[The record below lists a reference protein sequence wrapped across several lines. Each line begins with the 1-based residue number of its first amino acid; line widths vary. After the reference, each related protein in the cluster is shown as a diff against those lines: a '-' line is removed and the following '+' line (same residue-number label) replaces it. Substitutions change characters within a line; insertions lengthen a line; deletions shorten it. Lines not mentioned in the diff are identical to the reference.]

1 MSERLRLDEGW
12 SSFFLLLVML
22 ISAATAISAA
32 RWTDNLGH
40 LATAAMFGLVMG
52 LLLAKSR
59 FPAII
64 AHLFSLVY
72 GLFTVSY
79 LIGRLVDK
87 PTWRE
92 RLIELGERVV
102 TWLTKATSGGTSR
115 DSLMFVLLLAS
126 LFWLLG
132 HLSAWYTFRR
142 PRLWRVLLPIG
153 VTMLVN
159 FYVYTDP
166 RIATRSNTSLTPFL
180 AVFILASLLYV
191 VRTNVYLRE
200 VEWQSSKVNY
210 STELRFDFVR
220 SGTILATIA
229 MLAMIIAP
237 GASASPQISD
247 MWDGVEDFRD
257 NVRTTVSRLFASLD
271 TRGRGVGNPF
281 GSRAVLGGPRDLGDE
296 VLFDV
301 KARGGRYWQA
311 MIYDRYTGSDWI
323 NTDDHKLLLPPGER
337 TNSNNWLMRTTM
349 TQTVAIYMPNTTQ
362 LYAAP
367 EPLRVPGFSTQAN
380 ITFEQGEVASVS
392 ALYSRK
398 SLQPGNVYQI
408 VSSVSRAD
416 PDTLRSAA
424 QEYPE
429 GIERRYLQLPDTVTD
444 RTRALAE
451 EITADHE
458 TAFDKAEAIEQ
469 YLRNNLTY
477 DLNVPPPPE
486 DQDFVDFV
494 LFDLEAGYCDYY
506 ATSFVVMAR
515 AAGIPARVAMGYA
528 QGEYDEEAKA
538 YRVRARN
545 GHSWP
550 EVFFPK
556 YGWIQF
562 EPTVVIAPI
571 EWPEPPS
578 AAGSGNRSSGAGSA
592 PDPFDARDDLLAEE
606 PDMRPGSDLFFPE
619 LDSSPGPSGLFFALL
634 GLLIVAAV
642 GAGATYWI
650 TERRGLGGLSLIE
663 RAYTRMW
670 RFAAWLGVPSP
681 PDQTPYERADVLK
694 TLLPEAEP
702 PITYITGMYVAER
715 FGRGNGNGDG
725 SNAEA
730 QWMLLRPMLWRSWA
744 QKKFSR
750 FQREQRN
757 RWGDFYKNYPAGSKG
772 TSRDRTD
779 R

>member
-1 MSERLRLDEGW
+1 MLERLKLDEGW

-22 ISAATAISAA
+22 ISAAMSIAAA
-32 RWTDNLGH
+32 RWTDELGH
-40 LATAAMFGLVMG
+40 LATAAMFSLVLG

-59 FPAII
+59 FPAVI

-72 GLFTVSY
+72 GLFVVGY
-79 LIGRLVDK
+79 LIGRLIDQ

-92 RLIELGERVV
+92 RLVELGERVV

-115 DSLMFVLLLAS
+115 DSLMFVLLLAF

-132 HLSAWYTFRR
+132 HLAAWYTFRR

-159 FYVYTDP
+159 YYVYTDP
-166 RIATRSNTSLTPFL
+166 RISTRSETSLAPFL
-180 AVFILASLLYV
+180 GIFILATLVYV
-191 VRTNVYLRE
+191 VRTNVFLRE
-200 VEWQSSKVNY
+200 MEWRSSNVNY

-229 MLAMIIAP
+229 LVVMVVAP
-237 GASASPQISD
+237 GASASPQLSD

-271 TRGRGVGNPF
+271 TRGRGIGNPF
-281 GSRAVLGGPRDLGDE
+281 GNRAVLGGPRDLGDE
-296 VLFDV
+296 VLLDI
-301 KARGGRYWQA
+301 KARSGRYWQA
-311 MIYDRYTGSDWI
+311 MVYDRYTGSDWI

-337 TNSNNWLMRTTM
+337 VSSSNWSMREVM
-349 TQTVAIYMPNTTQ
+349 TQTVAVYVANTNQ

-367 EPLRVPGFSTQAN
+367 EPLRVPGFSTEAN

-398 SLQPGNVYQI
+398 RLQPGNIYQI
-408 VSSVSRAD
+408 ASSVSRAD
-416 PDTLRSAA
+416 PDTLRSAN
-424 QEYPE
+424 QENPDE
-429 GIERRYLQLPDTVTD
+429 IERRYLQLPDTVTD

-451 EITADHE
+451 EVTADHE
-458 TAFDKAEAIEQ
+458 TVFDKAQAIEQ
-469 YLRNNLTY
+469 YLRHNLTY
-477 DLNVPPPPE
+477 DLNVPPPQE

-494 LFDLEAGYCDYY
+494 LFDLQSGYCDYY

-515 AAGIPARVAMGYA
+515 SVGIPARIAMGYA

-550 EVFFPK
+550 EVFFPR

-562 EPTVVIAPI
+562 EPTVVIDPI
-571 EWPEPPS
+571 DWPVPPS
-578 AAGSGNRSSGAGSA
+578 AASNSGGRASGDRNA
-592 PDPFDARDDLLAEE
+592 PDPFDPREDMLGEE
-606 PDMRPGSDLFFPE
+606 PDMSPGSYFPE
-619 LDSSPGPSGLFFALL
+619 LDSSPGPSALFVALL
-634 GLLIVAAV
+634 GLLVAAGV
-642 GAGATYWI
+642 GVGATYWI
-650 TERRGLGGLSLIE
+650 TERRGLSGLSLVQ
-663 RAYTRMW
+663 RAYTRLW
-670 RFAAWLGVPSP
+670 RFAARLGVPSP
-681 PDQTPYERADVLK
+681 PDQTPFERADALR

-702 PITYITGMYVAER
+702 PINYITSMYVAER
-715 FGRGNGNGDG
+715 FGRGDGNGDG

-730 QWMLLRPMLWRSWA
+730 QWTLLRPLLWKSWV

-750 FQREQRN
+750 FQKEQRT
-757 RWGDFYKNYPAGSKG
+757 RWQDFYKTHPTGPRGGSG
-772 TSRDRTD
+772 ERSDR
-779 R
+779 